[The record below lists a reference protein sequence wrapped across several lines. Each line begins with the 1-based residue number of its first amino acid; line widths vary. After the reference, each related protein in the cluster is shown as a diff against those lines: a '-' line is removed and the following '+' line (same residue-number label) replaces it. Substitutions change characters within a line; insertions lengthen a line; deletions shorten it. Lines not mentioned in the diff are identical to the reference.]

1 MARRGAAIVSLLLVF
16 GRAVAA
22 PGQCPPAEAVKRPP
36 PLQKVV
42 DAALADRPGA
52 LGALLRTPDLNA
64 CSGGASPLTQAAAAG
79 RWPLVQALLERG
91 AHIDAPRDA
100 AGLTPLMRAVD
111 ELHFG
116 LGLRLLLRGADPFLV
131 TAAEGFGVLHFAAGA
146 ERPSDP
152 DQQRWQSEL
161 VQMLLARGIDPDQPT
176 HDGTT
181 ALQLAASRGNTALVE
196 LLLRRGAD
204 VNRPGPHG
212 RTALVWAEAKQ
223 HAEVVDRLL
232 AAGARR

>member
-1 MARRGAAIVSLLLVF
+1 MARRSAAIVSLLVVF

-22 PGQCPPAEAVKRPP
+22 PGQCPAAEEAKPSL
-36 PLQKVV
+36 PLQKLVN
-42 DAALADRPGA
+42 AALADRPGA
-52 LGALLRTPDLNA
+52 LGRLLRTPDLNA

-91 AHIDAPRDA
+91 ARIDAPRDA
-100 AGLTPLMRAVD
+100 AGMTPLMRAVD
-111 ELHFG
+111 ELHFD

-196 LLLRRGAD
+196 LLLRRGAN